1 MGQTHFFLETLRGR
15 RTRRSR
21 TVKLGIAG
29 VGAFLVAT
37 VPPVGVAQ
45 APRAPT
51 AEQEAAF
58 KLTLERCYLCHY
70 LDRADV
76 KFAPSLK
83 DIYKRPSRTFANG
96 KPINDQTMAELI
108 AEGSDKMPAFKYTL
122 TPQQIQLI
130 VKFLREGWAATV
142 PMLRN
147 SR

>member
-1 MGQTHFFLETLRGR
+1 MCHMHSLSGNPNGHRKETVLSVRLGLAAAVAFVLATIPTMG
-15 RTRRSR
+15 
-21 TVKLGIAG
+21 A
-29 VGAFLVAT
+29 
-37 VPPVGVAQ
+37 AQ
-45 APRAPT
+45 APREPT
-51 AEQEAAF
+51 AEQESAW

-83 DIYKRPSRTFANG
+83 DIYKRPSRTLANG

-108 AEGSDKMPAFKYTL
+108 TEGSDKMPAFKYTL

-130 VKFLREGWAATV
+130 VKFLREGWAANV
-142 PMLRN
+142 PMVRN

>member
-1 MGQTHFFLETLRGR
+1 MCQLHSSSGTPSGHRKGVALSVRL
-15 RTRRSR
+15 S
-21 TVKLGIAG
+21 LAG
-29 VGAFLVAT
+29 AVAFLLAAI
-37 VPPVGVAQ
+37 PPVGLAQ
-45 APRAPT
+45 ASREPT
-51 AEQEAAF
+51 AEQETAF

-70 LDRADV
+70 LDRTEV

-96 KPINDQTMAELI
+96 KPINDQTMVELI
-108 AEGSDKMPAFKYTL
+108 SEGSDKMPAFKYTL

-130 VKFLREGWAATV
+130 VKFLREGWAANV